1 MWNVAR
7 NLYLVFFVISFLSV
21 YGWFTLGFAQTNVAS
36 PYSGFGI
43 GDVQRSALSR
53 NFALAGLG
61 NALADPFA
69 INPKNPASISSLQTM
84 TMDFSGYGLFNS
96 VKSNQQ
102 QANLNTAGL
111 YGLSLVFK
119 KKGPLAFMGGVSP
132 YSTIGY
138 KFSNL
143 STIDGDTLNFISIRT
158 GQGGLIDYYLGGAY
172 QLFKNRLNIG
182 FTLHYLDGK
191 ADVQSITQLPFTY
204 AKVFVKEQ
212 SFTGLA
218 YRMGVIFSDTLKLLS
233 KETFYRMGA
242 VIEFAPSIQSTEA
255 VSLFQYRNFLD
266 ISTQNVPVNPKEL
279 TLIQPI
285 TEPENV
291 RFAIPTKYGLG
302 LAAEKFLHYSIGLDV
317 NLQNWKNFQLASAN
331 ETLDMNLAILA
342 GGEWIPDYQN
352 SKSFLARTAYRMGV
366 GWEKTYLTINDRSIN
381 AWRFTLGL
389 GLPVNIR
396 IPSRINLGLEIGQ
409 RGTLQNNL
417 IRETSY
423 RLVIGI
429 NFNEIWFDQRKYN

>member
-1 MWNVAR
+1 MWKAAR
-7 NLYLVFFVISFLSV
+7 SLYLVFFVISFLGV
-21 YGWFTLGFAQTNVAS
+21 CGRFTSGFSQTNVAS

-43 GDVQRSALSR
+43 GDIQRSALSR

-69 INPKNPASISSLQTM
+69 INPKNPASIASLQTM
-84 TMDFSGYGLFNS
+84 TMDFSAYGLFNS

-102 QANLNTAGL
+102 QANLSTAGL
-111 YGLSLVFK
+111 YGLSFVFK
-119 KKGPLAFMGGVSP
+119 KKSPLAFMGGLSP

-143 STIDGDTLNFISIRT
+143 STIQGDTLNFISIRT
-158 GQGGLIDYYLGGAY
+158 GQGGLIDYYLASAY
-172 QLFKNRLNIG
+172 QLFKNKLNIG
-182 FTLHYLDGK
+182 FALHYLDGK
-191 ADVQSITQLPFTY
+191 ADVQWITQLPFTY

-212 SFTGLA
+212 SFVGLA
-218 YRMGVIFSDTLKLLS
+218 YQIGAIFSDTLKLLS
-233 KETFYRMGA
+233 KETFYRIGA
-242 VIEFAPSIQSTEA
+242 VVELAPSTQFAEA
-255 VSLFQYRNFLD
+255 VALFQYRNFLD
-266 ISTQNVPVNPKEL
+266 ISTQNVPINPKEL
-279 TLIQPI
+279 TLIQAI
-285 TEPENV
+285 EKPENTK
-291 RFAIPTKYGLG
+291 FAIPTKYGLG
-302 LAAEKFLHYSIGLDV
+302 LAAEKFLHYSIGLDF
-317 NLQNWKNFQLASAN
+317 NIQDWKNFKLTSAN
-331 ETLDMNLAILA
+331 ETLGMNLAILA

-352 SKSFLARTAYRMGV
+352 SKSFFARTAYRIGG
-366 GWEKTYLTINDRSIN
+366 GWEKTYLTIKEQPIN

-396 IPSRINLGLEIGQ
+396 IPSRINFGLEIGQ
-409 RGTLQNNL
+409 RGTLQNDL